1 MEKPSYYA
9 ILTAD
14 VRYSKDINANEK
26 LLYAEITA
34 LSNST
39 GVCWASNGY
48 FSELFDVTPQAIS
61 KWVKNLERQNF
72 ISCTYTYKQG
82 SKEIESRIISI
93 NKTTEEGINDGLGGI
108 NNGIKGINHGLGGY
122 QHTVKDNNTSTNNIY
137 TNTSKEKP
145 QKYPSL
151 DEFISYA
158 LDVDSGLSKKALE
171 DTYNLWSCN
180 NWVDGKG
187 KKISNWKM
195 KLKNKI
201 VYLPKGLTKDEEGFL
216 QSFNNNLKK
225 ANIDFE
231 YDDFKKQE
239 SKEFLQVV
247 LSEYRDKMGGVL
259 KLMIND
265 KWHKENN
272 YVYLTPDHYL
282 KKQNFMK
289 YLTKPSVY
297 LPDDWKV
304 RKLTNE
310 QLQYVIDN
318 IDPNYQDKY
327 RRALIMG
334 GIYKETK
341 IK

>member
-1 MEKPSYYA
+1 
-9 ILTAD
+9 
-14 VRYSKDINANEK
+14 
-26 LLYAEITA
+26 
-34 LSNST
+34 
-39 GVCWASNGY
+39 
-48 FSELFDVTPQAIS
+48 
-61 KWVKNLERQNF
+61 
-72 ISCTYTYKQG
+72 
-82 SKEIESRIISI
+82 
-93 NKTTEEGINDGLGGI
+93 
-108 NNGIKGINHGLGGY
+108 
-122 QHTVKDNNTSTNNIY
+122 
-137 TNTSKEKP
+137 
-145 QKYPSL
+145 
-151 DEFISYA
+151 
-158 LDVDSGLSKKALE
+158 
-171 DTYNLWSCN
+171 
-180 NWVDGKG
+180 
-187 KKISNWKM
+187 
-195 KLKNKI
+195 
-201 VYLPKGLTKDEEGFL
+201 LTKVEEGFL
-216 QSFNNNLKK
+216 QSFNNSLKK

-239 SKEFLQVV
+239 SKDFLKVV

-304 RKLTNE
+304 RKLTDE

-334 GIYKETK
+334 GIYRDTK
-341 IK
+341 TN